1 MRTRASL
8 SRFRKNDDRVPAQRS
23 IQITGSG
30 PVRLESSGECVK
42 MSIGLH
48 SALLF
53 QHYLSMGSRTEIAP
67 RRIPIQERGEQR
79 VAGLLEAAAAIFA
92 EVGYEAATMRNIAV
106 RAGASI
112 GSLYQFFPNKE
123 VVARAIKIQYC
134 QELKELWAN
143 LVAVSAKKPTL
154 GVIDEFLKVTIKAI
168 ERNPAII
175 RLMDAPRSANPS
187 PDIKESLREQLVALF
202 LARKPRLSRNK
213 AHRYAEITV
222 QMIRAILWLYL
233 ENEPS
238 EREALVSEMKSA
250 LVNYLTAR
258 LAQ

>member
-1 MRTRASL
+1 
-8 SRFRKNDDRVPAQRS
+8 
-23 IQITGSG
+23 
-30 PVRLESSGECVK
+30 

-48 SALLF
+48 FSLLF
-53 QHYLSMGSRTEIAP
+53 QHYLSMGSQIEIAP

-92 EVGYEAATMRNIAV
+92 EVGYEAATMRDIAG

-123 VVARAIKIQYC
+123 VVARAIKTQYC

-143 LVAVSAKKPTL
+143 LVAVSTKKPTIR
-154 GVIDEFLKVTIKAI
+154 VIDEFLNVTIKEI
-168 ERNPAII
+168 EQHPAII
-175 RLMDAPRSANPS
+175 RLMDAPRSASPA

-202 LARKPRLSRNK
+202 LTRKPRISRNK
-213 AHRYAEITV
+213 AHRYAEITI

-233 ENEPS
+233 ENERS
-238 EREALVSEMKSA
+238 DREALVSEMKSA
-250 LVNYLTAR
+250 LVNYLTPR
-258 LAQ
+258 LT

>member
-1 MRTRASL
+1 M
-8 SRFRKNDDRVPAQRS
+8 
-23 IQITGSG
+23 
-30 PVRLESSGECVK
+30 
-42 MSIGLH
+42 
-48 SALLF
+48 
-53 QHYLSMGSRTEIAP
+53 
-67 RRIPIQERGEQR
+67 
-79 VAGLLEAAAAIFA
+79 AGLLKAAAAIFA
-92 EVGYEAATMRNIAV
+92 EVGYEAATMRDIAA

-123 VVARAIKIQYC
+123 VVARAIKTQYC

-143 LVAVSAKKPTL
+143 LVAVMAKKPTIP
-154 GVIDEFLKVTIKAI
+154 VIDEFLNVTIKTI
-168 ERNPAII
+168 ERHPAII
-175 RLMDAPRSANPS
+175 RLMDAPRSSNPS
-187 PDIKESLREQLVALF
+187 PDIKRSLREQLVTLF

-258 LAQ
+258 LA